1 MFRTSPASSDPPPQD
16 GSPTRTSSPSPQR
29 TRCPSVQP
37 TTTTTSTTN
46 ESQRLSTVSDFGRL
60 DSDYTVVDHAVDI
73 NGQDTLPGMVYDQ
86 MSQLTTIDLPI
97 DRPGFIRVWK
107 TLILKRLQDVFEQEK
122 RVRAQ
127 HFVRLARNQL
137 LPAPL
142 ADLLHSL
149 GSFHS
154 PATGVIHHMTP
165 PAQAAAPENWWNV
178 DNVLFVNWLLS
189 INRMKHLFAMKE
201 FPMINDYETRPI
213 MLTGII
219 EPVATSHRR
228 FY

>member
-1 MFRTSPASSDPPPQD
+1 MDHPPGQAVPAPNAPVVQAYNPPPPQHPPPMRAN
-16 GSPTRTSSPSPQR
+16 GYQPSALDLL
-29 TRCPSVQP
+29 
-37 TTTTTSTTN
+37 N
-46 ESQRLSTVSDFGRL
+46 FGRL

-73 NGQDTLPGMVYDQ
+73 NGQDTFPGMVYDQ

-201 FPMINDYETRPI
+201 FPMVNDYETRPI